1 MPKKQAASNMY
12 VNSGSN
18 AVNSQAALNTQGNG
32 NNI

>member
-1 MPKKQAASNMY
+1 MY

-18 AVNSQAALNTQGNG
+18 AVNSTAALNNIGSMSNQVNV